1 MIAIKNLQCYITRF
15 RYFREYLKPEKEN
28 SYFLDIEWS
37 GELKY
42 KLSGLYLSNY
52 IEEDVE
58 RKTVSSQFQV
68 NVGVCSSVLIE
79 VTNFNDG
86 PSFNKNEWSNID
98 DYLQRFHIFYSRNCF
113 SPYQHERH
121 SLVLMNPNSK
131 RPSI

>member
-15 RYFREYLKPEKEN
+15 HYFREYLKPEEGN

-52 IEEDVE
+52 IEDDVE

-68 NVGVCSSVLIE
+68 NVGVRSSVLIE
-79 VTNFNDG
+79 VTKFNDV
-86 PSFNKNEWSNID
+86 PSFNKHEWSKID
-98 DYLQRFHIFYSRNCF
+98 DYLRRFHIF
-113 SPYQHERH
+113 
-121 SLVLMNPNSK
+121 L
-131 RPSI
+131 